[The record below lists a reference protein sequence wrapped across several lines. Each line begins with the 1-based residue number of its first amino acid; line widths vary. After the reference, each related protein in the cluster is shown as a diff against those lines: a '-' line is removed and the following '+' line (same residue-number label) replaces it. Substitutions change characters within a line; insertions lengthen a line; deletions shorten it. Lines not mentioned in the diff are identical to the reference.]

1 MTEQKPKRY
10 FRITRAERSSIE
22 RALKAKKPIARS
34 MAKDLG
40 RSATSITEEVKRNRV
55 VAKGPGKGE
64 RVDNVPED
72 ACARL
77 QRWPW
82 VCNGCKLW
90 HYHCSKKWRCEYS
103 AARAQAL
110 SEELLVLSRRG
121 VNAHEFDFEAAMSK
135 IRTDIGNGLSPA
147 QIAYGRKD
155 ELDVSPSTIYRWI
168 AAGYGGMSNA
178 ELRRKVGYKPRRKH
192 KERRITSHGAERSY
206 AAFCALSQDE
216 RDSACEMDT
225 VIGRKS
231 DSQCILTLYLRPS
244 KTQLCLLLPEK
255 SSSAVAAALDML
267 EGVLGHDLF
276 QRLFGVILTDN
287 GTEFA
292 DADALERPVEADA
305 PRTQVYYCDP
315 RQSQQKGRCERNHV
329 ELRKILPKGRGVP
342 FDKLVAKDMSAIMSH
357 VNSQPRASL
366 MGLSPLA
373 IMKAAMGEDA
383 CALLDALGIEEVAYE
398 DLNLTFA
405 LLIEIRRERGDEPL
419 A

>member
-178 ELRRKVGYKPRRKH
+178 ELRRKVGYKPRKKH

-276 QRLFGVILTDN
+276 QRFFGVILTDN

-342 FDKLVAKDMSAIMSH
+342 FDKLAAKDMSAIMSH

-373 IMKAAMGEDA
+373 ITKAAMGEDA

-405 LLIEIRRERGDEPL
+405 LLIETRRERGDEPL

>member
-178 ELRRKVGYKPRRKH
+178 ELRRKVGYKPRKKH

-276 QRLFGVILTDN
+276 QRFFGVILTDN

-342 FDKLVAKDMSAIMSH
+342 FDKLAAKDMSAIMSH

-373 IMKAAMGEDA
+373 ITKAAMGEDA

>member
-64 RVDNVPED
+64 RVDKVPED

-77 QRWPW
+77 QCWPW

-178 ELRRKVGYKPRRKH
+178 ELRRKVGYKPRKKH

-231 DSQCILTLYLRPS
+231 DSRCILTLYLRPS

-329 ELRKILPKGRGVP
+329 ELRKILPKGRGIP

>member
-64 RVDNVPED
+64 RVDKAPED

-147 QIAYGRKD
+147 
-155 ELDVSPSTIYRWI
+155 
-168 AAGYGGMSNA
+168 
-178 ELRRKVGYKPRRKH
+178 
-192 KERRITSHGAERSY
+192 
-206 AAFCALSQDE
+206 
-216 RDSACEMDT
+216 
-225 VIGRKS
+225 
-231 DSQCILTLYLRPS
+231 
-244 KTQLCLLLPEK
+244 
-255 SSSAVAAALDML
+255 
-267 EGVLGHDLF
+267 
-276 QRLFGVILTDN
+276 
-287 GTEFA
+287 
-292 DADALERPVEADA
+292 
-305 PRTQVYYCDP
+305 
-315 RQSQQKGRCERNHV
+315 
-329 ELRKILPKGRGVP
+329 
-342 FDKLVAKDMSAIMSH
+342 
-357 VNSQPRASL
+357 
-366 MGLSPLA
+366 
-373 IMKAAMGEDA
+373 
-383 CALLDALGIEEVAYE
+383 
-398 DLNLTFA
+398 
-405 LLIEIRRERGDEPL
+405 
-419 A
+419 